1 MFSLSSWNPSVG
13 WWGWKEYFQVLWG
26 GRGQKKI
33 VGEVT
38 YGTAVEQFFLCV
50 RSDAC
55 LTTLSNI
62 GDNQH
67 RN

>member
-1 MFSLSSWNPSVG
+1 MVGVEGILSSVVG
-13 WWGWKEYFQVLWG
+13 REGAEKN
-26 GRGQKKI
+26 